1 MSKLYDAVDRHKK
14 ERRERGGTLR
24 APLLLALAL
33 LLVAAFPIVSTVR
46 AEHRYQRYESSL
58 TASDLYARENDS
70 LTAALDGASHAL
82 DEDALARIFSVLCAA
97 GKGEEVC
104 RQPESSGLL
113 LSFGDG
119 STLEAWPC
127 EVQGARLYTDC
138 SLLRYTDAQG
148 WSYQY
153 KTKLVRYSLFLA
165 SAGW

>member
-1 MSKLYDAVDRHKK
+1 MR
-14 ERRERGGTLR
+14 
-24 APLLLALAL
+24 
-33 LLVAAFPIVSTVR
+33 
-46 AEHRYQRYESSL
+46 
-58 TASDLYARENDS
+58 
-70 LTAALDGASHAL
+70 
-82 DEDALARIFSVLCAA
+82 
-97 GKGEEVC
+97 